1 MIQLQAT
8 GKLDGVKLGTLIAF
22 EIETQDPAIEI
33 RFFLSHR
40 PVLYT
45 RPLRD
50 WSTESQL
57 LVFPEAPGR
66 YTLAA
71 EWRSP
76 AGDGGWQRVDFT
88 VSAPRSAGPEPR
100 KIELDSET
108 SVWIPNDWEG
118 GVFRDAE
125 KAPIERL
132 ESMIEPGSV
141 VYDVG
146 ANIGV
151 YATRMA
157 RLAGPEGR
165 VICIEA
171 NPICVQYLRTNV
183 LLAGLSNVDIL
194 PVALLHKNGE
204 TRFTVNYGNS
214 NLGLSEESGHY
225 GVKVGHQVTVPCFE
239 LDQLIAT
246 YGLRPPDVV
255 KLDVEGAEHLA
266 VLGMRRTLEER
277 RPPILVELH
286 GEDCAA
292 STLEVLDRYGYRYLD
307 PASGDE
313 LAGTAAVAE
322 RFAGSVFQ
330 LLALPAPRAR
340 PAA

>member
-8 GKLDGVKLGTLIAF
+8 SKLDGVKLGKLIAF
-22 EIETQDPAIEI
+22 QIEKQDPAIET
-33 RFFLSHR
+33 RFFLNHY

-50 WSTESQL
+50 WTTESEL

-76 AGDGGWQRVDFT
+76 GGEGGWRRLDFT
-88 VSAPRSAGPEPR
+88 VAAPRSSGPEPR
-100 KIELDSET
+100 KVELDSQT
-108 SVWIPNDWEG
+108 AVWIPNDWEA

-125 KAPIERL
+125 KAPIELL
-132 ESMIEPGSV
+132 EALIAPGST

-146 ANIGV
+146 ANVGV
-151 YATRMA
+151 YAIRMA
-157 RLAGPEGR
+157 RLTGAKGR
-165 VICIEA
+165 VVGIEA
-171 NPICVQYLRTNV
+171 NPICVQYLRTNI
-183 LLAGLSNVDIL
+183 LRARLDNVDVL
-194 PVALLHKNGE
+194 PVALLHKTGE

-239 LDQLIAT
+239 LDRLIAT
-246 YGLRPPDVV
+246 YGLPPPDVV

-266 VLGMRRTLEER
+266 VLGMQRTLEEH
-277 RPPILVELH
+277 RPPLLIELH

-292 STLEVLDRYGYRYLD
+292 NTLEVLDRYGYRYRD
-307 PASGDE
+307 PASNDE
-313 LAGTAAVAE
+313 LSGAAAVRE

-330 LLALPAPRAR
+330 LVALP
-340 PAA
+340 

>member
-8 GKLDGVKLGTLIAF
+8 GNLDGIELGKLIQFLV
-22 EIETQDPAIEI
+22 EKQDPAIET
-33 RFFLSHR
+33 RFFLAHR

-50 WSTESQL
+50 WTTEPGL
-57 LVFPEAPGR
+57 LVFPESPGR

-76 AGDGGWQRVDFT
+76 GGGGGWQRVDFT
-88 VSAPRSAGPEPR
+88 VLPPRSAGPEPR
-100 KIELDSET
+100 KVELDPQTEI
-108 SVWIPNDWEG
+108 WIPNAWEA
-118 GVFRDAE
+118 GVFREAE
-125 KAPIERL
+125 QAPIELL
-132 ESMIEPGSV
+132 ETLIEPGSV

-146 ANIGV
+146 ANVGV

-165 VICIEA
+165 VVCIEA
-171 NPICVQYLRTNV
+171 NPICVQYLRTNI
-183 LLAGLSNVDIL
+183 LLARADNVDIV
-194 PVALLHKNGE
+194 PVALLHKTGE

-225 GVKVGHQVTVPCFE
+225 GVKVGHEITVPCFE
-239 LDQLIAT
+239 LDQLIAA
-246 YGLRPPDVV
+246 YDLRPPDVI

-266 VLGMRRTLEER
+266 VLGMRQTLEAR
-277 RPPILVELH
+277 RPPLLIELH
-286 GEDCAA
+286 GEDCAVN
-292 STLEVLDRYGYRYLD
+292 TLELLDRYHYRYLD
-307 PASGDE
+307 PASGE
-313 LAGTAAVAE
+313 EFAGAAAVHE

-330 LLALPAPRAR
+330 LLARA
-340 PAA
+340 

>member
-1 MIQLQAT
+1 MIQLQST
-8 GKLDGVKLGTLIAF
+8 DKLDGVKLGKLIGF
-22 EIETQDPAIEI
+22 QVTKEDPAIET

-50 WSTESQL
+50 WTTEPGL
-57 LVFPEAPGR
+57 LVFPEAPGS

-76 AGDGGWQRVDFT
+76 GGDGGWQRIDFT
-88 VSAPRSAGPEPR
+88 VAAPRSTGPEPR
-100 KIELDSET
+100 KVELDEET
-108 SVWIPNDWEG
+108 TIWIPNDWES
-118 GVFRDAE
+118 GVFREAE
-125 KAPIERL
+125 RAPIERL
-132 ESMIEPGSV
+132 ESLIEPGAT

-146 ANIGV
+146 ANVGV

-165 VICIEA
+165 VVCIEA
-171 NPICVQYLRTNV
+171 NPICVQFLRTNI
-183 LLAGLSNVDIL
+183 LLAGLDNVDIL
-194 PVALLHKNGE
+194 PVAVLHKNGE

-246 YGLRPPDVV
+246 YGLRPPDVI

-266 VLGMRRTLEER
+266 VLGMRRTLEQR
-277 RPPILVELH
+277 RPPLLIELH

-292 STLEVLDRYGYRYLD
+292 STLEVLDRYHYRYLD
-307 PASGDE
+307 PASAEEFSGVV
-313 LAGTAAVAE
+313 AVRE

-330 LLALPAPRAR
+330 LLALPPG
-340 PAA
+340 

>member
-8 GKLDGVKLGTLIAF
+8 GNLDGVKLGKLIAF
-22 EIETQDPAIEI
+22 QVEKQDPAIET
-33 RFFLSHR
+33 RFFLSHY

-50 WSTESQL
+50 WTTESEL

-76 AGDGGWQRVDFT
+76 GGDGGWQRIDFT
-88 VSAPRSAGPEPR
+88 VAAPRSAGPEPR
-100 KIELDSET
+100 KVELDSET
-108 SVWIPNDWEG
+108 TIWIPNDWEA
-118 GVFRDAE
+118 GVFREAE
-125 KAPIERL
+125 KAPIELL
-132 ESMIEPGSV
+132 ETLIDPGSA

-146 ANIGV
+146 ANVGV
-151 YATRMA
+151 YSIRMA
-157 RLAGPEGR
+157 RLAGPGGR
-165 VICIEA
+165 VVCIEA

-183 LLAGLSNVDIL
+183 LLAGLENVDVL
-194 PVALLHKNGE
+194 PVAVLHKNGE

-225 GVKVGHQVTVPCFE
+225 GVKVGHQLTVPCFE

-246 YGLRPPDVV
+246 YGLPPPDVL

-266 VLGMRRTLEER
+266 VLGMRRTLEQY
-277 RPPILVELH
+277 RPPLLVELH

-292 STLEVLDRYGYRYLD
+292 NTLEVLDRYDYSYLD
-307 PASGDE
+307 PVSGEE
-313 LAGTAAVAE
+313 LSGAAAVRE

-330 LLALPAPRAR
+330 LVALFKR
-340 PAA
+340 